1 MNGRNDVLELHGLEA
16 LGQHLTRLEPVARLG
31 PDLLGVPR
39 PWRERLFHGQLPL
52 DCAAEWRLADALRLC
67 ARGDER
73 QTGEEPAATLAHA
86 AHLAPRSRSAG
97 SLGGL
102 PRSQKTSRSI
112 VRLLPRP
119 SSGVSAHVMWNR
131 PTSSVM
137 AARPLVVTSRTPGRP
152 FSPASWWPLPFA
164 SSKTLP
170 ITSVQSKV
178 RSGTTRTVAVASF
191 DTGAPPTA
199 ARAWARFTN
208 SPSPTPAPTASI
220 STMV

>member
-1 MNGRNDVLELHGLEA
+1 MRVIHFSPDVYISCFFFSSRRRH
-16 LGQHLTRLEPVARLG
+16 TRSDRDWSSDVCSSDLG

-112 VRLLPRP
+112 V
-119 SSGVSAHVMWNR
+119 SS
-131 PTSSVM
+131 
-137 AARPLVVTSRTPGRP
+137 
-152 FSPASWWPLPFA
+152 
-164 SSKTLP
+164 
-170 ITSVQSKV
+170 
-178 RSGTTRTVAVASF
+178 
-191 DTGAPPTA
+191 
-199 ARAWARFTN
+199 
-208 SPSPTPAPTASI
+208 
-220 STMV
+220 